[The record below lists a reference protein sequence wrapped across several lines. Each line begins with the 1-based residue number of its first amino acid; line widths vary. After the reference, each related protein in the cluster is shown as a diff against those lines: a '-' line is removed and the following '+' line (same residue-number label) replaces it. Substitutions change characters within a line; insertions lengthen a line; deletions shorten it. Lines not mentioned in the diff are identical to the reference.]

1 MACYDNRPN
10 PKFCRARTMPLTALA
25 AFLLVSACGGTGN
38 ASEADAGTGTAHDV
52 AAAAAPAASRPAPA
66 AAAAAEPVDREMLA
80 EVQRACK
87 ADEFG
92 EFVHLFVRAPQIR
105 SHFMADQIEVIRDGR
120 SSLVARDGYDDF
132 PIEALDWNYIVPGS
146 FGDPGDDGPPP
157 VPQYLDIDTRRQGDG
172 AAVVDWIR
180 ATFTGDDEGDGL
192 GEVIERLGQPGSLT
206 FQRRNDGC
214 WALAKDVRNPADSP
228 FRAGKPAD

>member
-1 MACYDNRPN
+1 
-10 PKFCRARTMPLTALA
+10 MPLTALA
-25 AFLLVSACGGTGN
+25 AVLLVSACGATGN
-38 ASEADAGTGTAHDV
+38 ASEADAGTGTIHDV

-66 AAAAAEPVDREMLA
+66 VAAEPVDREMLA

-120 SSLVARDGYDDF
+120 SSLVARDDYDDF

-157 VPQYLDIDTRRQGDG
+157 VPQYLDIDTRRLADG

-206 FQRRNDGC
+206 FKRRSDGC

>member
-1 MACYDNRPN
+1 MISNDNRPK
-10 PKFCRARTMPLTALA
+10 PKFRRGRAMPLTALA
-25 AFLLVSACGGTGN
+25 AALLVSACGGTGN
-38 ASEADAGTGTAHDV
+38 ASEADAGTGTTHDV
-52 AAAAAPAASRPAPA
+52 AAAAAPAASPAP
-66 AAAAAEPVDREMLA
+66 AAAAEPVDREMLA

-105 SHFMADQIEVIRDGR
+105 SHFMADQIEVVRDGR

-157 VPQYLDIDTRRQGDG
+157 VPQYLDIDTRRQADG

-206 FQRRNDGC
+206 FNRRPDGC